1 MHSRIIGCV
10 TLRTKVI
17 NMTMINK
24 ITCLLLITL
33 FLQGCN
39 ILGGADSY
47 QDESRKIINYLL
59 ADMPLP
65 DNAEIQKVPTVILGT
80 GTGIA
85 GRIVLDSPV
94 SPASNLIFYSDSTL
108 GTGWTLISSTVAEEI
123 VLTYTKGGRYATI
136 EILKTAQP
144 GFFGGESSSQITISV
159 VHPGAIQEQNPYL
172 ALKPRPY
179 NQNPVAVTD

>member
-1 MHSRIIGCV
+1 M
-10 TLRTKVI
+10 K
-17 NMTMINK
+17 K
-24 ITCLLLITL
+24 ITTISSV
-33 FLQGCN
+33 FLVSLVLTGCN
-39 ILGGADSY
+39 MFQTADSY

-65 DNAEIQKVPTVILGT
+65 DDAQIQKVPTVILGT

-108 GTGWTLISSTVAEEI
+108 GTGWSLISSTVAEEI
-123 VLTYTKGGRYATI
+123 VLTYTKDGRYATI

-144 GFFGGESSSQITISV
+144 GLFGGESSSQITISV
-159 VHPGAIQEQNPYL
+159 VHPSAIQDQNPY
-172 ALKPRPY
+172 ASLKPQLQGK
-179 NQNPVAVTD
+179 NAIAATE